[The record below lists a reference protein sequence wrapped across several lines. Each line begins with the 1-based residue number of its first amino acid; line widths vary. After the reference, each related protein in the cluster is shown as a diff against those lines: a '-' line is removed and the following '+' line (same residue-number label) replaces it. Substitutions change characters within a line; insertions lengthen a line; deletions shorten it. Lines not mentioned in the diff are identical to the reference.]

1 MRIKIIDEIKSKVI
15 EYLKDISLKI
25 FFYLNV
31 HTEIKKDVT
40 VIKQK
45 KAFNEFEDI
54 VYQEFSELIESYY
67 KWRWDKMRN
76 ELEDRTPASDRDL
89 IRSIRT
95 FSKDKQDEFALVEK
109 SKSWEKLTDTAQEN
123 VFRELDGLPLLEEP
137 VKEKSSVPAPRK
149 TLVIIA

>member
-1 MRIKIIDEIKSKVI
+1 
-15 EYLKDISLKI
+15 
-25 FFYLNV
+25 
-31 HTEIKKDVT
+31 
-40 VIKQK
+40 
-45 KAFNEFEDI
+45 
-54 VYQEFSELIESYY
+54 
-67 KWRWDKMRN
+67 MRN